1 MAPFPAHAR
10 HRLVVKMSDEVTA
23 AYRAHW
29 ARAVAVLCRWTGDV
43 DLAEDAVQDAVEQAL
58 RSWPRDGLPDHP
70 DAWLITTARR
80 RAIDR
85 LRRDRRRAERTEL
98 VARLEALDRQASL
111 DHSLQAAGGDDQ
123 LTLILMCCHPALGVD
138 AQVALTLRAVAGLAP
153 AEIARAFLVPERTCS
168 SGWSGPN
175 ARSPWQPS
183 HSGSRPTTSSPTGSG
198 PSARSCT

>member
-1 MAPFPAHAR
+1 
-10 HRLVVKMSDEVTA
+10 MSDEVTA

-43 DLAEDAVQDAVEQAL
+43 DLAEDAVQDAAEQAL
-58 RSWPRDGLPDHP
+58 RTWPRDGIPKHP
-70 DAWLITTARR
+70 DAWLITTAR

-98 VARLEALDRQASL
+98 LARLEALDRQASL
-111 DHSLQAAGGDDQ
+111 DHGHQATGDDQ

-138 AQVALTLRAVAGLAP
+138 ARVALTLRAVAGLAP
-153 AEIARAFLVPERTCS
+153 AEIARAFLVPERTLQQRLV
-168 SGWSGPN
+168 GPN

-183 HSGSRPTTSSPTGSG
+183 RSGCRPTTSSPTGLG
-198 PSARSCT
+198 PCARSST